1 MRVLIIGGGGREHA
15 LAWKIAQSPLL
26 ARLFVAPGNPGTAAL
41 GENVAIAVDDIA
53 ALVAFA
59 VAQRIDLVIPGPEL
73 PLALGIADALA
84 AAGIACCGPS
94 RAAAQ
99 LESSKAFTKRICDEA
114 GIPTA
119 AWAEFTD
126 AAAARAYLAD
136 HPAPIVIKA
145 DGLAAGK
152 GVVVAAS
159 DAEADAAVSAML
171 EDQVHGASGARIVIE
186 ACMTGPEMSFFAICD
201 GGTAL
206 FCGTAMDHKRVGEGD
221 TGPNTGGMGAI
232 APHPAATDPVIET
245 VMATIIRPALA
256 AMVARGTPFRGF
268 LFAGLMLTGQ
278 GPKLIEFNA
287 RFGDPECEA
296 LMPLLAS
303 DILPVLHD
311 TARGALDG
319 GAKVAWHEG
328 AAAAVIMAARGY
340 PGGYETGGLIDL
352 AGADEVPDTEIFHA
366 GTRLQ
371 DGVLRSAGG
380 RVLAVTAT
388 GPTLDEALGRAYR
401 AIDRIGFPTGF
412 CRRDIGSRAL
422 EAPAP
427 SGV

>member
-1 MRVLIIGGGGREHA
+1 MRVLIIGGGGWEHA

-26 ARLFVAPGNPGTAAL
+26 ARMFVAPGNPGTAAL

-94 RAAAQ
+94 KAAAQ

-245 VMATIIRPALA
+245 VMASIIRPALA
-256 AMVARGTPFRGF
+256 VMVARGTPFRGF
-268 LFAGLMLTGQ
+268 LFAGLMLTDQ

-311 TARGALDG
+311 TARGGLDG
-319 GAKVAWHEG
+319 GAKLTWHEG

-340 PGGYETGGLIDL
+340 PGGHETGGPIDL
-352 AGADEVPDTEIFHA
+352 ARADEVSDTEIFHA

-388 GPTLDEALGRAYR
+388 GSTLDEALGQAYR
-401 AIDRIGFPTGF
+401 AVDRIGFPTGF
-412 CRRDIGSRAL
+412 CRRDIGRRAL

>member
-26 ARLFVAPGNPGTAAL
+26 ARLFVAPGNPGI
-41 GENVAIAVDDIA
+41 ESVAEIVPIAVDDIA

-59 VAQRIDLVIPGPEL
+59 MRAQIDLVIPGPEL
-73 PLALGIADALA
+73 PLALGIADSLT
-84 AAGIACCGPS
+84 AAGIACFGPS
-94 RAAAQ
+94 QAAAQ
-99 LESSKAFTKRICDEA
+99 LESSKAFTKRICDAA

-126 AAAARAYLAD
+126 APAARAYLAA

-159 DAEADAAVSAML
+159 DAEAMAAVDSML

-186 ACMTGPEMSFFAICD
+186 ACMTGTEMSFFAICD
-201 GGTAL
+201 GDTAR

-221 TGPNTGGMGAI
+221 TGPNTGGMGAV
-232 APHPAATDPVIET
+232 APHPAADAAMIET
-245 VMATIIRPALA
+245 VMATIIYPALA

-268 LFAGLMLTGQ
+268 LFAGLMLTDQ

-296 LMPLLAS
+296 LMLLL
-303 DILPVLHD
+303 DGDLLPVLRD
-311 TARGALDG
+311 AAAGRLGDAEALTWR
-319 GAKVAWHEG
+319 AG
-328 AAAAVIMAARGY
+328 AAATVIIASRGY
-340 PGGYETGGLIDL
+340 PGSYETGGVIDL
-352 AGADEVPDTEIFHA
+352 GDAASVEGALIFHA
-366 GTRLQ
+366 GTRL
-371 DGVLRSAGG
+371 GEGALRSAGG
-380 RVLAVTAT
+380 RVLAVSAT
-388 GPTLDEALGRAYR
+388 GDDLTIARRQAYR
-401 AIDRIGFPTGF
+401 AVAEIGFPAGF
-412 CRRDIGSRAL
+412 YRRDIGVRS
-422 EAPAP
+422 
-427 SGV
+427 S